1 MRVLTP
7 LYGVSSHL
15 LRVVFLNVPAFKRS
29 ALASLC
35 SNLQHTEGEYASSFR
50 MNGRCLS
57 SSLVVDSVLEY
68 ERDQQWDVGKVEEK
82 NATLHLALSQL
93 VVDFDRD
100 SNLSMRRFFSTR
112 WAPVIPTGSLK
123 LDQALGIGGLPKG
136 RIVEIY
142 GREASGKTTLAL
154 HIVKEAQKLGGYCAY
169 LAVENLIDPSLVEAM
184 GVDTENLLVA
194 RPNSAENTLSIVN
207 TLVNSRSVDV
217 IVVDSVAALVPECEL
232 LGMIDS
238 KSVDMQSQLMTQ
250 ALRKIQHSLCL
261 SQALVIFVNQVRMK
275 SSKGFDE
282 ANEVTCG
289 GNALKFYA
297 AVRMRITRKELLHCQ
312 DKITGI
318 GISIEIIKNKM
329 APALKKVD
337 LEIEFGRGFRS
348 EAEILAMALDH
359 GIIIRK
365 GGGYWIKRKFFK
377 HKQEVECFL
386 AENSDVTE
394 ELVNRLKNQLFEKEQ
409 KMAES
414 AEHVSCS

>member
-7 LYGVSSHL
+7 FYGVSSHL

-35 SNLQHTEGEYASSFR
+35 SNLQHTVGEYASSFR

-123 LDQALGIGGLPKG
+123 LDQALGIGGLPKV
-136 RIVEIY
+136 IMVLLLLIM
-142 GREASGKTTLAL
+142 TLFSL
-154 HIVKEAQKLGGYCAY
+154 TGYCAY

-184 GVDTENLLVA
+184 GIDTENLLVA